1 MDIRT
6 DFSDMDNAFDDFD
19 KEIRHEMDKAGK
31 AAVAYA
37 VENGN
42 YKDKT
47 GRLRASN
54 SYEVEPDGLVLRNDA
69 EYASYVEAKGFDVLS
84 GAALEAERILR
95 SKCE

>member
-1 MDIRT
+1 MDIT
-6 DFSDMDNAFDDFD
+6 ANFSDVDNAFGDLY
-19 KEIRHEMDKAGK
+19 EEMRHEMDEAGK

-37 VENGN
+37 EENGN
-42 YKDKT
+42 YENKT

-54 SYEVEPDGLVLRNDA
+54 SYEVEPDGLVLRNDT

>member
-1 MDIRT
+1 MDIVA
-6 DFSDMDNAFDDFD
+6 DFSDVDNAFGDFE
-19 KEIRHEMDKAGK
+19 KEIRQEMEEAGK

-37 VENGN
+37 VENGD
-42 YKDKT
+42 YTDKT
-47 GRLRASN
+47 GKLRASN
-54 SYEVEPDGLVLRNDA
+54 SYEVEPDGLILKNDA